1 MLLGIKN
8 ASGIGIILN
17 EKNIHNWDNI
27 IDSRNVLFAERVL
40 QGLAGH
46 IYNPAHCVLRKKCR
60 HVIAL
65 MLTL

>member
-1 MLLGIKN
+1 MSLGTTN
-8 ASGIGIILN
+8 ASGVGTTL
-17 EKNIHNWDNI
+17 KDFKFHNHGNI